1 MSCVTCGSEGSVRR
15 DAAVYCTSC
24 ATRRDWGTV
33 LEAVQ
38 NPRGKNSP
46 IMFDEPNDEAD
57 SSTVP
62 INERVEV
69 PVTDEPIL
77 APAAA
82 VSSAE
87 SSAEPS
93 VATESP
99 FAVLHGDAKPVD
111 ATKGESLVDESML
124 KAIDELTKSLEVLPT
139 AEETRAQYASSQGDA
154 AEHDA
159 VEPALALA
167 SQVIASASESLPA
180 PRYAA
185 PELGEQTEDPVAVPA
200 AMASQNGHKADPFT

>member
-57 SSTVP
+57 SPTVP
-62 INERVEV
+62 IDERVEV

-82 VSSAE
+82 ASSAQ
-87 SSAEPS
+87 PS

-111 ATKGESLVDESML
+111 TTKGESLVDESML

-167 SQVIASASESLPA
+167 SQVIASAGESLPA
-180 PRYAA
+180 PRYAT

-200 AMASQNGHKADPFT
+200 ATASQNGHKADPFT

>member
-62 INERVEV
+62 IDERVEV

-77 APAAA
+77 APTAA
-82 VSSAE
+82 VSSAQ
-87 SSAEPS
+87 PS

-111 ATKGESLVDESML
+111 ATRGESLVDESML

-154 AEHDA
+154 AERDA
-159 VEPALALA
+159 AEPALALA
-167 SQVIASASESLPA
+167 SQVIASAGESLPT
-180 PRYAA
+180 PRYAT